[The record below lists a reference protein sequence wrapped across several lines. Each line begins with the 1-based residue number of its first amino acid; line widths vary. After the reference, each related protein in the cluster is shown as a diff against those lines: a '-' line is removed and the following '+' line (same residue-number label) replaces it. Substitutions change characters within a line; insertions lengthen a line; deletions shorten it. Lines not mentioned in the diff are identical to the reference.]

1 MDTLW
6 EIAIAVL
13 FFLGALFFAG
23 VIYAFAWAK
32 KNRQFENLEQG
43 ARSIF
48 NEEEPEGQVT
58 DHFPAK

>member
-13 FFLGALFFAG
+13 FFLGALFFAS

-48 NEEEPEGQVT
+48 NE
-58 DHFPAK
+58 